1 MKYVDFSVQSIL
13 FAAVLVVFIANI
25 GGIDAVRVVLWMQL
39 LVGSWQLLS
48 SVISV
53 RMRSRLYKLKAIHLV
68 ISALYLAVL
77 FILPIRTFTLSTT
90 LIIHMAAAWTL
101 AIYYYMLTS
110 LATFQRPSRQGS
122 FLPHTSF

>member
-1 MKYVDFSVQSIL
+1 MKYIDFSVQSIL
-13 FAAVLVVFIANI
+13 LVAVLVVVITSI
-25 GGIDAVRVVLWMQL
+25 GGSDAVRVVLWMQL

-53 RMRSRLYKLKAIHLV
+53 GMRSRLYKLKAIHLI
-68 ISALYLAVL
+68 ISALYLAVS
-77 FILPIRTFTLSTT
+77 FILPFRRFTVSTT
-90 LIIHMAAAWTL
+90 LIILMAPAWTL
-101 AIYYYMLTS
+101 AIYYYSLTS